1 MGQTLT
7 GLLTSVRAIAGRPGT
22 PAQGRPGGGP
32 DQALLSALRICGD
45 HLSALAAA
53 GPLTDARRTRLIA
66 SIGTLTTACS
76 TPGAD
81 AFDALLRTGQQALDS
96 GGEAEAR
103 LALALADEATALRTR
118 SKGAWR
124 LRGNALDAL
133 GRGEEAITAYER
145 HLALQQNTAASRDVE
160 RRIATLRAAGDRI
173 DEALTLFR
181 ETAGGRTE
189 ASGADTEASGAG
201 TDASRAGAA
210 ASGAGAAASA
220 AGTEASAA
228 GTEAAPAR
236 TEASRA
242 GTEASRADT
251 EASRA
256 GTEASRADTDA
267 SGAAARLS
275 RHLPAA
281 EARAA
286 FTDLVRL
293 RTAEHGA
300 GDPAVRRLAALYA
313 EHRRLSD
320 RDPVAD
326 PLLGGAEPIGVTGL
340 RRLVAGR
347 TVCLVADTPRTAE
360 QEQRPGSPLAA
371 LIEGYDLV
379 VRCDEARH
387 TAPAARTDL
396 HVCTL
401 RGGTPWKGPRW
412 DRRAGTRLVFGD
424 PLPHWRLALRS
435 RLVPGAQDRVGDATL
450 RRPLHDPA
458 LLGEEAGAGPA
469 STAYTVLRLL
479 DFLGTPARV
488 DLIGFE
494 GPAALSPRER
504 EWVGTRTAN
513 TDDTAVR
520 IALR

>member
-22 PAQGRPGGGP
+22 PAQSRPGGGP
-32 DQALLSALRICGD
+32 DRALLAALRLCGD

-66 SIGTLTTACS
+66 SIGALTTACS

-81 AFDALLRTGQQALDS
+81 AFDALLRTGQLALDS

-103 LALALADEATALRTR
+103 LALALADEATAVRAR

-160 RRIATLRAAGDRI
+160 RRVATLRAAGDRI

-181 ETAGGRTE
+181 AGAETEASRAETE
-189 ASGADTEASGAG
+189 ASGADTEASGA
-201 TDASRAGAA
+201 DRE
-210 ASGAGAAASA
+210 ASGA
-220 AGTEASAA
+220 
-228 GTEAAPAR
+228 
-236 TEASRA
+236 
-242 GTEASRADT
+242 DT
-251 EASRA
+251 E
-256 GTEASRADTDA
+256 A

-293 RTAEHGA
+293 RTAELGA

-320 RDPVAD
+320 RDPVSD
-326 PLLGGAEPIGVTGL
+326 PLLGGAEPIGVPGL

-396 HVCTL
+396 HACTL
-401 RGGTPWKGPRW
+401 RGDTPWKGPRW
-412 DRRAGTRLVFGD
+412 DRRAGARLVFGD

-520 IALR
+520 ITLR

>member
-7 GLLTSVRAIAGRPGT
+7 GLLTSVRALAGRPGT

-32 DQALLSALRICGD
+32 DPALLAALRLCGD
-45 HLSALAAA
+45 HLAALAAA
-53 GPLTDARRTRLIA
+53 GPLTDVRRTRLIA
-66 SIGTLTTACS
+66 SIGALTTACS

-103 LALALADEATALRTR
+103 LALALADEATAVRTR

-124 LRGNALDAL
+124 LRGSALDAL

-181 ETAGGRTE
+181 SGAPDTEATGAVTEATCADTE
-189 ASGADTEASGAG
+189 ASGADTEAS
-201 TDASRAGAA
+201 RAAV
-210 ASGAGAAASA
+210 
-220 AGTEASAA
+220 
-228 GTEAAPAR
+228 
-236 TEASRA
+236 
-242 GTEASRADT
+242 
-251 EASRA
+251 
-256 GTEASRADTDA
+256 
-267 SGAAARLS
+267 RLS

-300 GDPAVRRLAALYA
+300 GDPAVRRLAALYS

-320 RDPVAD
+320 RDPMGD
-326 PLLGGAEPIGVTGL
+326 PLLGGAEPIGVPGL

-360 QEQRPGSPLAA
+360 QERRPGSPLAA

-379 VRCDEARH
+379 VRCDEPRH

-396 HVCTL
+396 HACTL
-401 RGGTPWKGPRW
+401 RGDSPWKGPRW
-412 DRRAGTRLVFGD
+412 DRRAGARLVFGD

-458 LLGEEAGAGPA
+458 LLGEEPGGAGPA

-479 DFLGTPARV
+479 YFLGTPARV

-494 GPAALSPRER
+494 GPAVLSPRER
-504 EWVGTRTAN
+504 EWVTTRTAS

-520 IALR
+520 ITLR

>member
-22 PAQGRPGGGP
+22 PAPGRPGGGP
-32 DQALLSALRICGD
+32 DPALLAALRLCGD
-45 HLSALAAA
+45 HLAALAAA

-66 SIGTLTTACS
+66 SIGALTTACS

-96 GGEAEAR
+96 GGETEAR
-103 LALALADEATALRTR
+103 LALALADEATAMRTR

-173 DEALTLFR
+173 DEALALFR
-181 ETAGGRTE
+181 KTA
-189 ASGADTEASGAG
+189 
-201 TDASRAGAA
+201 RAGAEA
-210 ASGAGAAASA
+210 AG
-220 AGTEASAA
+220 AGTEAVAVAA
-228 GTEAAPAR
+228 GA
-236 TEASRA
+236 EASR
-242 GTEASRADT
+242 
-251 EASRA
+251 
-256 GTEASRADTDA
+256 
-267 SGAAARLS
+267 AAARLS

-281 EARAA
+281 AARAA

-320 RDPVAD
+320 RDPMAD
-326 PLLGGAEPIGVTGL
+326 PLLGGAEPIGVPGL

-360 QEQRPGSPLAA
+360 QERRPGSSLAA
-371 LIEGYDLV
+371 LIQGYDLV
-379 VRCDEARH
+379 VRCDEPRH

-396 HVCTL
+396 HACTL
-401 RGGTPWKGPRW
+401 RGDTPWKGPRW
-412 DRRAGTRLVFGD
+412 DRRAGVRLVFGD
-424 PLPHWRLALRS
+424 PLPHWRLALRG

-458 LLGEEAGAGPA
+458 LLGEAADAEGPA

>member
-32 DQALLSALRICGD
+32 DQALLAALRICGD

-66 SIGTLTTACS
+66 SIGALTTACS

-103 LALALADEATALRTR
+103 LALALADEATALRAR

-181 ETAGGRTE
+181 ETAGTRTE
-189 ASGADTEASGAG
+189 ASGGGTEASGPG
-201 TDASRAGAA
+201 TET
-210 ASGAGAAASA
+210 SGAG
-220 AGTEASAA
+220 TE
-228 GTEAAPAR
+228 
-236 TEASRA
+236 
-242 GTEASRADT
+242 
-251 EASRA
+251 
-256 GTEASRADTDA
+256 A

-326 PLLGGAEPIGVTGL
+326 PLLGGAEPIGVPGL

-396 HVCTL
+396 HACTL
-401 RGGTPWKGPRW
+401 RGDTPWKGPRW

-424 PLPHWRLALRS
+424 PLPYWRLALRG

-520 IALR
+520 ITLR

>member
-7 GLLTSVRAIAGRPGT
+7 GLLTSVRAMAGRPGT
-22 PAQGRPGGGP
+22 PAPGRSRGGP
-32 DQALLSALRICGD
+32 DPALLTALRLCGD
-45 HLSALAAA
+45 HLAALAAS

-66 SIGTLTTACS
+66 SIGALTTACS

-103 LALALADEATALRTR
+103 LALALADEARALRTR

-133 GRGEEAITAYER
+133 GRGEEAITAYEH
-145 HLALQQNTAASRDVE
+145 HLALQQNAAASRDVE

-173 DEALTLFR
+173 DEALALFGEDR
-181 ETAGGRTE
+181 SEEDGTGAR
-189 ASGADTEASGAG
+189 ASGT
-201 TDASRAGAA
+201 
-210 ASGAGAAASA
+210 
-220 AGTEASAA
+220 
-228 GTEAAPAR
+228 R
-236 TEASRA
+236 TAL
-242 GTEASRADT
+242 
-251 EASRA
+251 
-256 GTEASRADTDA
+256 
-267 SGAAARLS
+267 RLS

-286 FTDLVRL
+286 FTDLVRR
-293 RTAEHGA
+293 RTAELGA
-300 GDPAVRRLAALYA
+300 ADPAVRRLAALYT
-313 EHRRLSD
+313 EHRRLSES
-320 RDPVAD
+320 DPMAD
-326 PLLGGAEPIGVTGL
+326 PLLGGAEPIGVPGL

-360 QEQRPGSPLAA
+360 QEQLPGSALAA

-379 VRCDEARH
+379 VRCDAVRH
-387 TAPAARTDL
+387 AAPTARTDL
-396 HVCTL
+396 HACTL
-401 RGGTPWKGPRW
+401 RGDTPWKGPRW
-412 DRRAGTRLVFGD
+412 DRRAGARLVFGD

-435 RLVPGAQDRVGDATL
+435 RLVPGAQDRIGDASL

-458 LLGEEAGAGPA
+458 LLGEAAGSEGPA
-469 STAYTVLRLL
+469 GTVYTVLRLL

-504 EWVGTRTAN
+504 EWIGARTGN
-513 TDDTAVR
+513 TDDAAVR
-520 IALR
+520 ITLR

>member
-7 GLLTSVRAIAGRPGT
+7 GLLTSVRALAGRPGT
-22 PAQGRPGGGP
+22 PAPGRPGGGP
-32 DQALLSALRICGD
+32 DPALLAALRLCGD

-66 SIGTLTTACS
+66 SIGALTTACS

-96 GGEAEAR
+96 GVEAEVR
-103 LALALADEATALRTR
+103 LALALADEATAVRPR

-160 RRIATLRAAGDRI
+160 RRATALRAAGDRI

-181 ETAGGRTE
+181 ETA
-189 ASGADTEASGAG
+189 
-201 TDASRAGAA
+201 
-210 ASGAGAAASA
+210 
-220 AGTEASAA
+220 
-228 GTEAAPAR
+228 
-236 TEASRA
+236 RA
-242 GTEASRADT
+242 GTETAGVGRETAGAGSDASR
-251 EASRA
+251 
-256 GTEASRADTDA
+256 
-267 SGAAARLS
+267 AAARLS

-293 RTAEHGA
+293 RTAELGA

-313 EHRRLSD
+313 GHRRLSD

-326 PLLGGAEPIGVTGL
+326 PLLGGAEPIGVPGL

-360 QEQRPGSPLAA
+360 QEQRPGSPSAA

-379 VRCDEARH
+379 VRCDEPRH

-396 HVCTL
+396 HACTL
-401 RGGTPWKGPRW
+401 RGDAPWKGPRW

-458 LLGEEAGAGPA
+458 LLGEEPGGAGPA

-494 GPAALSPRER
+494 GPAALSPHER
-504 EWVGTRTAN
+504 DWVGTRTAN

-520 IALR
+520 IALI

>member
-7 GLLTSVRAIAGRPGT
+7 GLLTSVRAIAGRPGS
-22 PAQGRPGGGP
+22 PAPGRTGGGP
-32 DQALLSALRICGD
+32 DPALLAALRHCGD
-45 HLSALAAA
+45 HLAALAAS

-66 SIGTLTTACS
+66 SIGALTTACS

-96 GGEAEAR
+96 GGEAGAR
-103 LALALADEATALRTR
+103 LALALADEATALRGR

-133 GRGEEAITAYER
+133 GLREEAITAYER
-145 HLALQQNTAASRDVE
+145 HLALQQNAAASRDVE

-173 DEALTLFR
+173 DEALALVGDA
-181 ETAGGRTE
+181 AG
-189 ASGADTEASGAG
+189 D
-201 TDASRAGAA
+201 
-210 ASGAGAAASA
+210 GAGA
-220 AGTEASAA
+220 
-228 GTEAAPAR
+228 
-236 TEASRA
+236 
-242 GTEASRADT
+242 
-251 EASRA
+251 
-256 GTEASRADTDA
+256 
-267 SGAAARLS
+267 GAVRLS
-275 RHLPAA
+275 RRLPAA

-286 FTDLVRL
+286 FTELVRR
-293 RTAEHGA
+293 RTAELGA
-300 GDPAVRRLAALYA
+300 ADPAVRRLAALYA

-320 RDPVAD
+320 HDPMGD
-326 PLLGGAEPIGVTGL
+326 PLLGGAEPIGVPGL

-360 QEQRPGSPLAA
+360 QEQRPGSSLAA

-379 VRCDEARH
+379 VRCDAPRH
-387 TAPAARTDL
+387 AAPTARTDL

-401 RGGTPWKGPRW
+401 RGDTSWKGPRW

-435 RLVPGAQDRVGDATL
+435 RLVPGAQDRIGDASL

-458 LLGEEAGAGPA
+458 LIGGTADGEGPA

-504 EWVGTRTAN
+504 EWIGARTGT

-520 IALR
+520 ITLR

>member
-7 GLLTSVRAIAGRPGT
+7 GLLTSVRAIAGRPGP
-22 PAQGRPGGGP
+22 PAPGRPGGGP
-32 DQALLSALRICGD
+32 DPALLAALRLCGD
-45 HLSALAAA
+45 HLAALAAS

-66 SIGTLTTACS
+66 SIGALTTACS

-96 GGEAEAR
+96 GGDPEAR

-160 RRIATLRAAGDRI
+160 RRITTLRAAGDRI
-173 DEALTLFR
+173 DEALALFR
-181 ETAGGRTE
+181 EGEEAGEGK
-189 ASGADTEASGAG
+189 
-201 TDASRAGAA
+201 
-210 ASGAGAAASA
+210 ASA
-220 AGTEASAA
+220 AG
-228 GTEAAPAR
+228 
-236 TEASRA
+236 
-242 GTEASRADT
+242 
-251 EASRA
+251 
-256 GTEASRADTDA
+256 DA
-267 SGAAARLS
+267 TAVRLS
-275 RHLPAA
+275 RRLPAA

-286 FTDLVRL
+286 FTGLVRR
-293 RTAEHGA
+293 RTAELGA
-300 GDPAVRRLAALYA
+300 ADPAVRRLAALYT
-313 EHRRLSD
+313 EHRRLSE
-320 RDPVAD
+320 RDPMAD
-326 PLLGGAEPIGVTGL
+326 PLLGGAEPIGVPGL

-347 TVCLVADTPRTAE
+347 TVCLVADAPRTAE

-379 VRCDEARH
+379 VRCDSPRH
-387 TAPAARTDL
+387 TAPTARTDL
-396 HVCTL
+396 HACTL
-401 RGGTPWKGPRW
+401 RGDAPWKGPRW
-412 DRRAGTRLVFGD
+412 DRRAGIRLVFGD

-435 RLVPGAQDRVGDATL
+435 RLVPGAQDRIGDASL

-458 LLGEEAGAGPA
+458 LLGEAADGEGPA

-504 EWVGTRTAN
+504 EWIGTRTGN
-513 TDDTAVR
+513 TDDAAVR
-520 IALR
+520 ITLR

>member
-22 PAQGRPGGGP
+22 PPRARPGGGP
-32 DQALLSALRICGD
+32 DPALLAALRLCGD
-45 HLSALAAA
+45 HLAALAAS

-66 SIGTLTTACS
+66 SIGALTTACS

-96 GGEAEAR
+96 GGEAGAR
-103 LALALADEATALRTR
+103 LALALADEATALRGR

-133 GRGEEAITAYER
+133 GRREEAITAYER
-145 HLALQQNTAASRDVE
+145 HLALQQNAAASRDVE

-173 DEALTLFR
+173 DEALALV
-181 ETAGGRTE
+181 GDGD
-189 ASGADTEASGAG
+189 GD
-201 TDASRAGAA
+201 
-210 ASGAGAAASA
+210 GAGAV
-220 AGTEASAA
+220 
-228 GTEAAPAR
+228 
-236 TEASRA
+236 
-242 GTEASRADT
+242 
-251 EASRA
+251 
-256 GTEASRADTDA
+256 
-267 SGAAARLS
+267 RLS

-286 FTDLVRL
+286 FTDLVRR
-293 RTAEHGA
+293 RTAELGTA
-300 GDPAVRRLAALYA
+300 DPAVRRLAALYT

-320 RDPVAD
+320 HDPMSD
-326 PLLGGAEPIGVTGL
+326 PLLGGAELIGVPGL

-360 QEQRPGSPLAA
+360 QEQRPGSAAAA
-371 LIEGYDLV
+371 LIDGYDLV
-379 VRCDEARH
+379 VRCDTPRH
-387 TAPAARTDL
+387 AAPTARTDL
-396 HVCTL
+396 HACTL
-401 RGGTPWKGPRW
+401 RGDTPWKGPRW
-412 DRRAGTRLVFGD
+412 DRRAGIRLVFGD

-435 RLVPGAQDRVGDATL
+435 RLVPGAQDRVGDASL

-458 LLGEEAGAGPA
+458 LLGETADGEGPA

-504 EWVGTRTAN
+504 EWIGARTAHP
-513 TDDTAVR
+513 DEAAGAVR
-520 IALR
+520 ITLR

>member
-7 GLLTSVRAIAGRPGT
+7 GLLTSVRARAGRPGT
-22 PAQGRPGGGP
+22 PPRTRPGDGP
-32 DQALLSALRICGD
+32 DPALLAALRLCGD
-45 HLSALAAA
+45 HLAALAAS

-66 SIGTLTTACS
+66 SIGALTTACS

-96 GGEAEAR
+96 GGDAEAR
-103 LALALADEATALRTR
+103 LALALAGEATALRAR

-145 HLALQQNTAASRDVE
+145 HLALQQNPAASRDVE

-173 DEALTLFR
+173 DEAMALFPG
-181 ETAGGRTE
+181 EGSE
-189 ASGADTEASGAG
+189 NGAEGI
-201 TDASRAGAA
+201 
-210 ASGAGAAASA
+210 
-220 AGTEASAA
+220 
-228 GTEAAPAR
+228 
-236 TEASRA
+236 
-242 GTEASRADT
+242 
-251 EASRA
+251 
-256 GTEASRADTDA
+256 
-267 SGAAARLS
+267 RLS

-286 FTDLVRL
+286 FTELVRL
-293 RTAEHGA
+293 RTTQRGA
-300 GDPAVRRLAALYA
+300 AGPAVRRLAALYA

-320 RDPVAD
+320 RDPMAD
-326 PLLGGAEPIGVTGL
+326 PLLGGAEPVGVPGL

-347 TVCLVADTPRTAE
+347 TVCVVADTPRTAE
-360 QEQRPGSPLAA
+360 QEQRPGSSLAA

-379 VRCDEARH
+379 VRCDAVRH
-387 TAPAARTDL
+387 AAPTARTDL
-396 HVCTL
+396 HAVTL
-401 RGGTPWKGPRW
+401 RGEAPWKDARW
-412 DRRAGTRLVFGD
+412 DRRAAARLVFGD

-435 RLVPGAQDRVGDATL
+435 RLVPGAQDRIGDATL

-458 LLGEEAGAGPA
+458 LLAEAGEGAGEGPA

-504 EWVGTRTAN
+504 EWIGSRTGT
-513 TDDTAVR
+513 TDATAVR
-520 IALR
+520 ITLR

>member
-22 PAQGRPGGGP
+22 PPRARPGGGP
-32 DQALLSALRICGD
+32 DPALLAALRHCGD
-45 HLSALAAA
+45 HLAALAAS

-66 SIGTLTTACS
+66 SIGALTTACS

-96 GGEAEAR
+96 GGEAGAR
-103 LALALADEATALRTR
+103 LALALADEATALRGR

-124 LRGNALDAL
+124 LRGSALDAL
-133 GRGEEAITAYER
+133 GRREEAITAYER
-145 HLALQQNTAASRDVE
+145 HLALQQNAAASRDVE

-173 DEALTLFR
+173 DEALALVGDGD
-181 ETAGGRTE
+181 GGMG
-189 ASGADTEASGAG
+189 SGKDRDGDG
-201 TDASRAGAA
+201 V
-210 ASGAGAAASA
+210 GAGAG
-220 AGTEASAA
+220 AGAV
-228 GTEAAPAR
+228 
-236 TEASRA
+236 
-242 GTEASRADT
+242 
-251 EASRA
+251 
-256 GTEASRADTDA
+256 
-267 SGAAARLS
+267 RLS
-275 RHLPAA
+275 RRLPAA

-286 FTDLVRL
+286 FTDLVRR
-293 RTAEHGA
+293 RTAELGTA
-300 GDPAVRRLAALYA
+300 DPAVRRLAALYT

-320 RDPVAD
+320 HDPMAD
-326 PLLGGAEPIGVTGL
+326 PLLGGAEPIGVPGL

-360 QEQRPGSPLAA
+360 QEQRPGSSPAA

-379 VRCDEARH
+379 VRCDTPRH
-387 TAPAARTDL
+387 AAPTARTDL
-396 HVCTL
+396 HACTL
-401 RGGTPWKGPRW
+401 RGDTPWKGPRW
-412 DRRAGTRLVFGD
+412 DRRAGVRLVFGD

-435 RLVPGAQDRVGDATL
+435 RLVPGAQDRIGDASL

-458 LLGEEAGAGPA
+458 LIGGTADGEGPA

-504 EWVGTRTAN
+504 EWIGARSGT

-520 IALR
+520 ITLR

>member
-32 DQALLSALRICGD
+32 DQALLAALRICGD

-103 LALALADEATALRTR
+103 LALALADEATALRAR

-181 ETAGGRTE
+181 ETAGGRTD
-189 ASGADTEASGAG
+189 ASGAGTGASRARTDASRAG
-201 TDASRAGAA
+201 TDASRA
-210 ASGAGAAASA
+210 
-220 AGTEASAA
+220 
-228 GTEAAPAR
+228 
-236 TEASRA
+236 
-242 GTEASRADT
+242 DT
-251 EASRA
+251 E
-256 GTEASRADTDA
+256 A

-326 PLLGGAEPIGVTGL
+326 PLL
-340 RRLVAGR
+340 
-347 TVCLVADTPRTAE
+347 
-360 QEQRPGSPLAA
+360 
-371 LIEGYDLV
+371 
-379 VRCDEARH
+379 
-387 TAPAARTDL
+387 
-396 HVCTL
+396 
-401 RGGTPWKGPRW
+401 
-412 DRRAGTRLVFGD
+412 
-424 PLPHWRLALRS
+424 
-435 RLVPGAQDRVGDATL
+435 
-450 RRPLHDPA
+450 
-458 LLGEEAGAGPA
+458 AGP
-469 STAYTVLRLL
+469 
-479 DFLGTPARV
+479 
-488 DLIGFE
+488 
-494 GPAALSPRER
+494 SPS
-504 EWVGTRTAN
+504 A
-513 TDDTAVR
+513 
-520 IALR
+520 

>member
-7 GLLTSVRAIAGRPGT
+7 GLLTSVRAIAGRPGA
-22 PAQGRPGGGP
+22 PAPGRPGGGP
-32 DQALLSALRICGD
+32 APELLAALRLCGD
-45 HLSALAAA
+45 HLAALAAS

-66 SIGTLTTACS
+66 SIGALTTACS

-96 GGEAEAR
+96 GGEAGAR

-133 GRGEEAITAYER
+133 GRGEEAITAYEH
-145 HLALQQNTAASRDVE
+145 HLALQQNAAASRDVE

-173 DEALTLFR
+173 DEALALFGPER
-181 ETAGGRTE
+181 SEEGGTGAR
-189 ASGADTEASGAG
+189 ASGAP
-201 TDASRAGAA
+201 AA
-210 ASGAGAAASA
+210 V
-220 AGTEASAA
+220 
-228 GTEAAPAR
+228 
-236 TEASRA
+236 
-242 GTEASRADT
+242 
-251 EASRA
+251 
-256 GTEASRADTDA
+256 
-267 SGAAARLS
+267 RLS

-286 FTDLVRL
+286 FTDLVRR
-293 RTAEHGA
+293 RTAELGA
-300 GDPAVRRLAALYA
+300 ADPAVRRLAALYT
-313 EHRRLSD
+313 EHRRFSD
-320 RDPVAD
+320 RDPMAD
-326 PLLGGAEPIGVTGL
+326 PLLGGAEPIGVPGL

-360 QEQRPGSPLAA
+360 QEQRPGSASAA

-379 VRCDEARH
+379 VRCDAVH
-387 TAPAARTDL
+387 HAAPTARTDL
-396 HVCTL
+396 HACTL
-401 RGGTPWKGPRW
+401 RGDTPWKGPRW
-412 DRRAGTRLVFGD
+412 DRRAGARLVFGD

-435 RLVPGAQDRVGDATL
+435 RLVPGAQDRIGDASL

-458 LLGEEAGAGPA
+458 LLGEEARGEGPA

-504 EWVGTRTAN
+504 EWIGARTGNA
-513 TDDTAVR
+513 DDAAVR
-520 IALR
+520 ITLR

>member
-22 PAQGRPGGGP
+22 PAPGRAGGGP
-32 DQALLSALRICGD
+32 DPALLAALRLCGD
-45 HLSALAAA
+45 HLTALAAS

-66 SIGTLTTACS
+66 SIGALTTACS

-81 AFDALLRTGQQALDS
+81 AFDALLRTGQQALES
-96 GGEAEAR
+96 GGDAEAR

-124 LRGNALDAL
+124 LRGSALDAL
-133 GRGEEAITAYER
+133 GRGEEAITAYEH
-145 HLALQQNTAASRDVE
+145 HLALQQNAAASRDVE

-173 DEALTLFR
+173 DEALALF
-181 ETAGGRTE
+181 
-189 ASGADTEASGAG
+189 ADEVPGTGAG
-201 TDASRAGAA
+201 TV
-210 ASGAGAAASA
+210 
-220 AGTEASAA
+220 T
-228 GTEAAPAR
+228 
-236 TEASRA
+236 
-242 GTEASRADT
+242 
-251 EASRA
+251 
-256 GTEASRADTDA
+256 

-286 FTDLVRL
+286 FTDLVRR
-293 RTAEHGA
+293 RTAELGA
-300 GDPAVRRLAALYA
+300 ADPAVRRLAALYT

-320 RDPVAD
+320 RDPMAD
-326 PLLGGAEPIGVTGL
+326 PLLGGAEPIGVPGL

-360 QEQRPGSPLAA
+360 QEQRPGGPLAA

-379 VRCDEARH
+379 VRCDAVRH
-387 TAPAARTDL
+387 AAPTARTDL
-396 HVCTL
+396 HACTL
-401 RGGTPWKGPRW
+401 RGDTPWKGPRW
-412 DRRAGTRLVFGD
+412 DRRAGARLVFGD
-424 PLPHWRLALRS
+424 PLPHWRLTLRS
-435 RLVPGAQDRVGDATL
+435 RLVPGAQDRIGDASL

-458 LLGEEAGAGPA
+458 LLGEEAGREGPA

-494 GPAALSPRER
+494 GPAALAPHER
-504 EWVGTRTAN
+504 EWIGARAGN
-513 TDDTAVR
+513 TDDAAVR
-520 IALR
+520 ITLR

>member
-7 GLLTSVRAIAGRPGT
+7 GLLTSVRALAGRPGT
-22 PAQGRPGGGP
+22 PAPGRPGGGP
-32 DQALLSALRICGD
+32 DPELRAALRLCGD
-45 HLSALAAA
+45 HLSALAAE

-66 SIGTLTTACS
+66 SIGALTTACS

-81 AFDALLRTGQQALDS
+81 VFDALLRTGQQALD
-96 GGEAEAR
+96 GGGDAEAR
-103 LALALADEATALRTR
+103 LALALADEATGLRAR

-133 GRGEEAITAYER
+133 GRGEEAVTAYER
-145 HLALQQNTAASRDVE
+145 HLALQRNTAASRDVE

-173 DEALTLFR
+173 DEALALSWKTPR
-181 ETAGGRTE
+181 D
-189 ASGADTEASGAG
+189 GAEQP
-201 TDASRAGAA
+201 GAA
-210 ASGAGAAASA
+210 ARAPGGAEGARL
-220 AGTEASAA
+220 
-228 GTEAAPAR
+228 AR
-236 TEASRA
+236 GAEGA
-242 GTEASRADT
+242 
-251 EASRA
+251 
-256 GTEASRADTDA
+256 
-267 SGAAARLS
+267 GAAARLS

-293 RTAEHGA
+293 RTAAHGA
-300 GDPAVRRLAALYA
+300 GDPSVRRLAALYA

-320 RDPVAD
+320 RDPMAD
-326 PLLGGAEPIGVTGL
+326 PLLGGAEPIGVPGL

-360 QEQRPGSPLAA
+360 QERRPGSSLAA

-379 VRCDEARH
+379 VRCDETRH
-387 TAPAARTDL
+387 TAPTARTDL
-396 HVCTL
+396 HACTL
-401 RGGTPWKGPRW
+401 RGDTPWKGPRW
-412 DRRAGTRLVFGD
+412 DRRAGVRLVFGD
-424 PLPHWRLALRS
+424 PLPHWRLALRG

-458 LLGEEAGAGPA
+458 LLGEEPGGAGPA

-488 DLIGFE
+488 DLLGFD
-494 GPAALSPRER
+494 GPAALAPRER
-504 EWVGTRTAN
+504 EWIGSRTGT

-520 IALR
+520 ITLG

>member
-22 PAQGRPGGGP
+22 PAQGGPGGGG
-32 DQALLSALRICGD
+32 DQALLAALRLCGD

-66 SIGTLTTACS
+66 SIGALTTACS

-81 AFDALLRTGQQALDS
+81 GFDALLRTGQQALDS

-103 LALALADEATALRTR
+103 LALALADEATALRAR

-181 ETAGGRTE
+181 ETAGAGTGT
-189 ASGADTEASGAG
+189 AGAGAGTAGAGAGTAGADT
-201 TDASRAGAA
+201 
-210 ASGAGAAASA
+210 
-220 AGTEASAA
+220 
-228 GTEAAPAR
+228 
-236 TEASRA
+236 RA
-242 GTEASRADT
+242 GTEAP
-251 EASRA
+251 
-256 GTEASRADTDA
+256 
-267 SGAAARLS
+267 GAAARLS

-326 PLLGGAEPIGVTGL
+326 PLLGGAEPIGVPGL

-387 TAPAARTDL
+387 TAPTARTDL
-396 HVCTL
+396 HACTL
-401 RGGTPWKGPRW
+401 RGDTPWKGPRW
-412 DRRAGTRLVFGD
+412 DRRAGARLVFGD

-520 IALR
+520 ITLR